1 MKGIVHRKEVKGQSG
16 TRRLFSLRVTS
27 SGQHFFNL
35 LGRFM
40 SWNGEGLRS
49 LVRSLPGHCKSQV
62 HDAPG
67 FGFMSNGSQPKTASL
82 RSRRWGFG
90 KFSRGQR
97 TDLRPSSASDKG
109 AFSPAIR
116 VVSRSMHARAKEKV
130 FELLQHPLDLSA

>member
-62 HDAPG
+62 HDGP
-67 FGFMSNGSQPKTASL
+67 GFMSNGSQPKTASL
-82 RSRRWGFG
+82 RFRRWGFG

-97 TDLRPSSASDKG
+97 TDPQPS
-109 AFSPAIR
+109 AFR
-116 VVSRSMHARAKEKV
+116 QRGHFRQR
-130 FELLQHPLDLSA
+130 FE